1 MSSIGV
7 PIPALGP
14 PWPDDAVIMVV
25 TSRAAPGW
33 RSLAHQA
40 AAAAQPGGHSFPL
53 AGQLAGRGEAD
64 DGRAAF
70 LYRHADRVAGY
81 LCLASKTVTGY
92 RNPSAGFRHA
102 TGTERV
108 VRPCVLVIW
117 VDVQLRRHGVARQLV
132 AAAAR
137 YANVTPAGLAWGE
150 PFSDSGYFLAQSI
163 VPDGLWI
170 ADYGEPA

>member
-7 PIPALGP
+7 PIPVLDP

-33 RSLAHQA
+33 RNLAHQA

-53 AGQLAGRGEAD
+53 EGQLAGRDEAED
-64 DGRAAF
+64 SRAAL

-81 LCLASKTVTGY
+81 LCLASKIVTGY
-92 RNPSAGFRHA
+92 RDPSSGFRHA
-102 TGTERV
+102 IDTERV
-108 VRPCVLVIW
+108 IRPCVTVIW

-132 AAAAR
+132 VAAAR
-137 YANVTPAGLAWGE
+137 YADVKPDGLAWGE
-150 PFSDSGYFLAQSI
+150 PFSDGGYLLAQSI

-170 ADYGEPA
+170 ADYV